1 MGKTRWV
8 ITAETVRCANGKKRS
23 LKSLHGLS
31 RAKISA
37 LTGIPL
43 GTLPRLAQVHRI
55 EPQAVRGR
63 LYKVPPKS
71 PAKRA
76 EWITNHPKWAAM
88 AGLLPNQPQNT
99 EA

>member
-43 GTLPRLAQVHRI
+43 GTLPRLAQMHRI
-55 EPQAVRGR
+55 EPLAVRGR
-63 LYKVPPKS
+63 LYKVPPKDEK
-71 PAKRA
+71 KREA
-76 EWITNHPKWAAM
+76 WIKNHPVWARK
-88 AGLLPNQPQNT
+88 AGL
-99 EA
+99 A